1 MHCAE
6 LCKVLIMRKLA
17 VIALGGNALIREDQA
32 GTIEEQE
39 QNVTETLENLLFLL
53 EADFHL
59 VISHGNGPQVGNL
72 LMKNDAGEHVYGL
85 PQMPVDVCVAD
96 TQGEIGYMIER
107 MMVNLLRRYQINKD
121 VVTLISQVE
130 VDKDDPAFQDPQKR
144 IGKTYHREQADKL
157 AREKGWV
164 FKKEVK
170 SEGGWR
176 RVIPS
181 PLPKTIMNEDV
192 IEVLAR
198 QGNIVIT
205 TGGGGIP
212 VYTDENNQ
220 LRPTEAVIDKDMASA
235 LLAANIKADEFYMLT
250 DVPYVY
256 INYKQPGEKKLDPL
270 DIVDAKKYLTEGM
283 FSEGSM
289 APKIRAAI
297 QFIENGGNKS
307 VITEAKLL
315 KDKTYGTKVI
325 ARY

>member
-270 DIVDAKKYLTEGM
+270 DIADAKKYLTEGM

>member
-85 PQMPVDVCVAD
+85 PQMPVDVCAAD

-270 DIVDAKKYLTEGM
+270 DIADAKKYLTEGM

>member
-1 MHCAE
+1 
-6 LCKVLIMRKLA
+6 MRKLA
-17 VIALGGNALIREDQA
+17 VIALGGNALIRGDQA

-121 VVTLISQVE
+121 VVTLISQVV

-157 AREKGWV
+157 TSEKGWI
-164 FKKEVK
+164 FKKEIK

-181 PLPKTIMNEDV
+181 PLPKAIMNEDV

-220 LRPTEAVIDKDMASA
+220 LRPTEAVIDKDMASG

-270 DIVDAKKYLTEGM
+270 DIADAKKYLTQGM

-289 APKIRAAI
+289 APKIRAAV
-297 QFIENGGNKS
+297 QFVENGGNKS

-315 KDKTYGTKVI
+315 KDKTYGTKII
-325 ARY
+325 ARYQAE